1 MIERKSIR
9 ESGPVRLFENR
20 ALEALTHVH
29 PIIPLVFW
37 SPVCFY
43 FLWQAA
49 GEEDLGGAALLTIA
63 IVAFASWTLVEYA
76 AHRFL
81 FHYDARSRPGK
92 YLVFLFHGVHHADS
106 QDKTR
111 LVMPPAGGV
120 LLMALLWG
128 VFSLIV
134 PGDWLE
140 AFMAFF
146 IVAYLC
152 YDYTHYAV
160 HHFNLQSDVGRFLK
174 RHHMQHHF
182 RDSSRNFGV
191 TSPLWDWVFRT
202 AGPVHSAAGPVG
214 KTAAG
219 NKNS

>member
-1 MIERKSIR
+1 MMSER
-9 ESGPVRLFENR
+9 ESTRGTGSLRLFENR

-29 PIIPLVFW
+29 PIVPLVFW
-37 SPVCFY
+37 SPVVLY

-49 GEEDLGGAALLTIA
+49 GEEDLGVGALLIIA
-63 IVAFASWTLVEYA
+63 LVAFATWTLVEYA

-81 FHYDARSRPGK
+81 FHFDARSRVGK
-92 YLVFLFHGVHHADS
+92 YLVFLFHGVHHADT

-120 LLMALLWG
+120 LLMGLLWG
-128 VFSLIV
+128 GFSLVI

-146 IVAYLC
+146 IVGYLC

-182 RDSSRNFGV
+182 RDSDRNFGV
-191 TSPLWDWVFRT
+191 SSPLWDWVFRT
-202 AGPVHSAAGPVG
+202 AVPTPTAGSVQQRRPG
-214 KTAAG
+214 
-219 NKNS
+219 

>member
-1 MIERKSIR
+1 MSKRKNVEEK
-9 ESGPVRLFENR
+9 ESLRLFENR

-29 PIIPLVFW
+29 PIVPLVFW
-37 SPVCFY
+37 SPVVIY
-43 FLWQAA
+43 FLGQAA
-49 GEEDLGGAALLTIA
+49 GEEDLGAGALGVIAL
-63 IVAFASWTLVEYA
+63 VAFASWTFVEYV

-81 FHYDARSRPGK
+81 FHFNARSAASK

-111 LVMPPAGGV
+111 LVMPPAGAM
-120 LLMALLWG
+120 LIMSLLWWI
-128 VFSLIV
+128 FSLVV

-146 IVAYLC
+146 IVGYLC

-160 HHFNLQSDVGRFLK
+160 HHFDLQSSVGRYLK

-182 RDSSRNFGV
+182 RDPNRNFGV
-191 TSPLWDWVFRT
+191 SSPLWDWVFRSDI
-202 AGPVHSAAGPVG
+202 PVHGARGSEWGSAR
-214 KTAAG
+214 
-219 NKNS
+219 